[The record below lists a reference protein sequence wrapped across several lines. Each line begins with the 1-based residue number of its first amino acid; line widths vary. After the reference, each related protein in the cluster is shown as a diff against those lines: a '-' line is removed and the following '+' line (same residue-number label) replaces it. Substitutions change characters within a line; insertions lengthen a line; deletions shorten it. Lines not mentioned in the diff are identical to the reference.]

1 MQPTLFD
8 PRLKFKP
15 RLKFFKLGLRT
26 TNICLMIA
34 FIYRDD
40 QTDGTLP
47 DTDKKQRKVTFIN
60 IFHSK
65 IGIIEFLL

>member
-1 MQPTLFD
+1 
-8 PRLKFKP
+8 
-15 RLKFFKLGLRT
+15 
-26 TNICLMIA
+26 MIA